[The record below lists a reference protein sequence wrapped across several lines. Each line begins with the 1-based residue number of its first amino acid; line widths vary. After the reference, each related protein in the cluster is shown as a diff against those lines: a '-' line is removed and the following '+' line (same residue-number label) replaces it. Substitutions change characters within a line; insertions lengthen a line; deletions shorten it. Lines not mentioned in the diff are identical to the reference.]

1 MSDQLPKYGAVL
13 TDNSLI
19 YLYVEN
25 QPKGKVKVPNVK
37 GMNMV
42 DATTTL
48 KASNLN
54 VNITGTRGI
63 VVSQEPIYDAE
74 VDEGT
79 VINVVIKEELRD
91 TQ

>member
-1 MSDQLPKYGAVL
+1 MTPESGYPKLPMIVL
-13 TDNSLI
+13 RIKSRF
-19 YLYVEN
+19 
-25 QPKGKVKVPNVK
+25 PN
-37 GMNMV
+37 
-42 DATTTL
+42 ATTTL